1 MAAFTNQATLT
12 YRNSVRN
19 SNIVSGEVVQV
30 LSADKN
36 AVRDTYA
43 PGETITYTV
52 SLVNAG
58 TTPYNNL
65 TVTDNLGAYTV
76 GTLTPVTVV
85 PMTYTDGSVLVFV
98 NGVLQAAPAVT
109 AGPPLVISGINV
121 PAGGNTVLVYRA
133 TLNEYAPLGTGAQ
146 VQNTAT
152 ISGAGISTPLTA
164 TETVTA
170 AQGAD
175 LAITKSLF
183 PATVV
188 ENGQLTYT
196 FTIQN
201 YGTAASV
208 ATDEVFVSDTF
219 LPILTDLTVLLNGA
233 PLAVTTDYT
242 YDESTGVFST
252 VPGRIVVPAATYA
265 QDPATGI
272 WTVDP
277 GVATLTVTGT
287 V

>member
-58 TTPYNNL
+58 TTPYTNL
-65 TVTDNLGAYTV
+65 TVTDDLGAYTTS
-76 GTLTPVTVV
+76 TLPPVTVV
-85 PMTYTDGSVLVFV
+85 PLTYTDGSVLVFV
-98 NGVLQAAPAVT
+98 NGVLQASPSVT
-109 AGPPLVISGINV
+109 AGPPLVITGINV
-121 PAGGNTVLVYRA
+121 PVGGNTVLVYRA

-146 VQNTAT
+146 VKNTAT
-152 ISGAGISTPLTA
+152 ISGSGISTPLTA

-170 AQGAD
+170 ALGAD

-201 YGTAASV
+201 YGTAATV

-219 LPILTDLTVLLNGA
+219 LPILSDLTVQLNGT
-233 PLAVTTDYT
+233 PLTVTTDYT
-242 YDESTGVFST
+242 YDEATGVFST
-252 VPGRIVVPAATYA
+252 VPGRISVPAATYA

-277 GVATLTVTGT
+277 GVVTLTVTGT